1 MSVYNYIRVADTT
14 ATPNKVEQRH
24 IKRKDRKINLT
35 GKCEKSVSKCIYILL
50 IISNWKEYG
59 SYLNLTFKHISDK

>member
-1 MSVYNYIRVADTT
+1 MSGYNYIRVADTT

-24 IKRKDRKINLT
+24 IKRKDKKINFAWNN
-35 GKCEKSVSKCIYILL
+35 EKSVTKCIYILL